1 MFPALTD
8 FPLDPIVAA
17 HPASQRVY
25 LRLIA
30 VLDFTT
36 PRDVKSWVLAEELL
50 VKKSTVIGALTLLIE
65 RGFLIDHGR
74 SMNNVRRLTLAWS
87 RPYQQRREEEKKPAA

>member
-50 VKKSTVIGALTLLIE
+50 LKKSTVIHALSLLIE
-65 RGFLIDHGR
+65 RGFLLDCGR
-74 SMNNVRRLTLAWS
+74 SQNNVRRLKLAWS
-87 RPYQQRREEEKKPAA
+87 RPDQRAQEREKPAA